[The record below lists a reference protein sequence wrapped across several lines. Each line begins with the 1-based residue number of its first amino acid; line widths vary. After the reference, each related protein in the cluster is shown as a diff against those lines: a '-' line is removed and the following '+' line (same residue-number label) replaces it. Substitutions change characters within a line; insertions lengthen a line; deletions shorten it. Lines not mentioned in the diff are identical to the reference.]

1 MTAIDH
7 ESQNTAATALVE
19 EPEACDGGAPPASS
33 QRCILFATNG
43 SAEAEAA
50 LHFATAL
57 ARRIKLPLRVL
68 TVLEPLPAIPAQP
81 AGASYHFGVEMERGE
96 RILNMVREELSANG
110 IGDPA
115 TTSML
120 VGTVGTT
127 IAQAARDW
135 RAGYIIL
142 GAGRHG
148 ALERMLAGDT
158 VVRVMRHAPAPVIA
172 VPASCDVLPHNGVAA
187 IDFGPAS
194 LNAARAAAAIVCTGV
209 LHLVHVRPE
218 IDLPATD
225 PEGWSAIYESGA
237 RSLLTQLADEL
248 RHEYPRLR
256 IDVAIRRGHTPSTLL
271 DYINEVGAEFVAAG
285 QHSRGAVD
293 RVLFGSVANALVRGA
308 RCGVLVAPASAEAS

>member
-1 MTAIDH
+1 MTTIDH
-7 ESQNTAATALVE
+7 ESEDSGVAALVE
-19 EPEACDGGAPPASS
+19 EPVGSDETASRS
-33 QRCILFATNG
+33 GTQHCVLFATNG

-57 ARRIKLPLRVL
+57 ARRVRLPLRVL

-110 IGDPA
+110 MRDA
-115 TTSML
+115 VTTSML
-120 VGTVGTT
+120 VGSVGTT
-127 IAQAARDW
+127 IAEAARDW
-135 RAGYIIL
+135 RAEYIVL

-172 VPASCDVLPHNGVAA
+172 VPAECQTTPHNGVAA
-187 IDFGPAS
+187 VDFGPAS
-194 LNAARAAAAIVCTGV
+194 FNAARAAASIIGTGV

-248 RHEYPRLR
+248 HLQHPGLR
-256 IDVAIRRGHTPSTLL
+256 TDVAIRRGHTPTTLL
-271 DYINEVGAEFVAAG
+271 DYVNEVGADFVAAG
-285 QHSRGAVD
+285 QHSRGVVD

-308 RCGVLVAPASAEAS
+308 RCGVLVAPA

>member
-1 MTAIDH
+1 MSAIDH
-7 ESQNTAATALVE
+7 ESDNAAVAALVE
-19 EPEACDGGAPPASS
+19 EPVACDGATPAAGT

-43 SAEAEAA
+43 SAEAETA

-57 ARRIKLPLRVL
+57 ARRFKLPLRIL

-110 IGDPA
+110 IREAA

-120 VGTVGTT
+120 VGSVGTT

-142 GAGRHG
+142 GAGKHG

-158 VVRVMRHAPAPVIA
+158 VVRVMRHATAPVIA
-172 VPASCDVLPHNGVAA
+172 VPAKCDALPHSAVAA

-194 LNAARAAAAIVCTGV
+194 LNSARAAAAIVCTGV
-209 LHLVHVRPE
+209 LHLIHVRPE

-237 RSLLTQLADEL
+237 RSLLAQLADEL
-248 RHEYPRLR
+248 HHEHPGLR
-256 IDVAIRRGHTPSTLL
+256 IDVAVRRGHTPSTLL
-271 DYINEVGAEFVAAG
+271 EYVNEVAAEFVAAG
-285 QHSRGAVD
+285 QHSRGVMD

-308 RCGVLVAPASAEAS
+308 RCGVLVAPASAEAN